1 MIYAHIEDLLKL
13 LACNG
18 DKTSQLCLVYDKI
31 WVNVHR
37 LEPLGV
43 DTDQYGSLLIPIK
56 MAKLPADV
64 RLQVARIT
72 NKDIWKIE
80 ELFKVIKGEVEARE
94 MRVMP

>member
-1 MIYAHIEDLLKL
+1 M
-13 LACNG
+13 
-18 DKTSQLCLVYDKI
+18 
-31 WVNVHR
+31 
-37 LEPLGV
+37 
-43 DTDQYGSLLIPIK
+43 IPIK